1 MRITPSPLSLS
12 DGVFNT
18 SSTYVL
24 AAGGFLVPLKDRGTL
39 TLFDLDLRPPVKH
52 VLSDNSEDAKWFYH
66 RVLWA
71 DMNGDGLMD
80 MVTCRART
88 HLFGVCVCVCARA
101 SACVCMCVTWCVRAC
116 VGVAGGVCGVC
127 VCVHAV
133 RVRACV
139 CCVHASCVSACVRVG
154 VGVGRGVC
162 GWGLKEYV

>member
-1 MRITPSPLSLS
+1 MHLYLFTRMPGENYPFPLSLS

-88 HLFGVCVCVCARA
+88 HLFGVCVCVCVCARER
-101 SACVCMCVTWCVRAC
+101 VCMYVCDLVCACVRAC
-116 VGVAGGVCGVC
+116 VRVCVCACVCACMRACACVC
-127 VCVHAV
+127 VCVHA
-133 RVRACV
+133 RA
-139 CCVHASCVSACVRVG
+139 
-154 VGVGRGVC
+154 
-162 GWGLKEYV
+162 